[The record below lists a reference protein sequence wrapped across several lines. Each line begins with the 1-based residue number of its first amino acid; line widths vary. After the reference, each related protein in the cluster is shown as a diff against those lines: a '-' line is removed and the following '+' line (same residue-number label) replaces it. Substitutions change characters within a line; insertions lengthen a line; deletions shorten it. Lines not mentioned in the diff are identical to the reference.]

1 MCESPWEVM
10 PGVASFPGWGVPQV
24 HHFARTLG
32 CRLQATCRVM
42 STCWSETTFRGK
54 VISLSFKA
62 SQAFMNVLPLWW
74 IRSNSAKVRHLSLSS
89 AAPCSLAW
97 PCAIWLYWGSCY
109 QQCVNWSTC
118 TSRYLGHRRVH
129 CCSFL
134 FWTFF
139 AFRELTCIIILVVGP
154 LCLTRVRVLR

>member
-1 MCESPWEVM
+1 MCESPLEVM
-10 PGVASFPGWGVPQV
+10 PGVASFPGGGVPQV
-24 HHFARTLG
+24 HHLARTLG

-74 IRSNSAKVRHLSLSS
+74 IRSNSAKVRHLGLSS
-89 AAPCSLAW
+89 AAPCTLVW
-97 PCAIWLYWGSCY
+97 PCAISLYWGSCY

-118 TSRYLGHRRVH
+118 TSRYLGHRRGPIAVAFY
-129 CCSFL
+129 SGLSSL
-134 FWTFF
+134 FRSWS
-139 AFRELTCIIILVVGP
+139 ALLSSLLDLYV
-154 LCLTRVRVLR
+154 